1 MPPKELLKQNDPA
14 ARIAPDGVVG
24 AASLEPDVI
33 VKRDER
39 PKIRDEIL
47 EDAAAFAG
55 VGFSAHFRRHNR
67 GQLLR

>member
-1 MPPKELLKQNDPA
+1 VGRETRGRPEPA
-14 ARIAPDGVVG
+14 MSVARSVA
-24 AASLEPDVI
+24 DVL
-33 VKRDER
+33 RDHV

>member
-1 MPPKELLKQNDPA
+1 
-14 ARIAPDGVVG
+14 
-24 AASLEPDVI
+24 
-33 VKRDER
+33 
-39 PKIRDEIL
+39 L